1 MKRLVWLLL
10 IPVIGLGVW
19 WGISARNSAPEIR
32 FVKARR
38 ETLVSNLPTNGK
50 VEPVEWASVRVDA
63 PGLVTGVPVQQGQA
77 VRKGALLARLSEPGL
92 ADQVA
97 AAQARTA
104 QVQSDLDVLNKGG
117 KSSELTEIENSLT
130 RLKFDRDQ
138 QAREAGS
145 LKRLYEKQA
154 ATMVELQ
161 TSQARLRQMEIDID
175 NLAKRRAAV
184 VSKPDVTAAQARVR
198 EAQSTA
204 RATQAKVSQG
214 VIRSPL
220 TGIVYSLPARLGTY
234 LNVGDLV
241 ANVGQLDRLRV
252 RVYVDEPELGRV
264 RVGQPVKITWDAQP
278 DRNWKGMVER
288 LATEITTLG
297 TRQVGEVQCTI
308 DNPDHQL
315 VPGTNINAFIETTS
329 IAGAL
334 TVPKEAIRR
343 DGNNA
348 DVYVL
353 EGGNTVR
360 RKRIG
365 TGASS
370 VTRTQVTNG
379 LTEEEPI
386 ALATDKVLKDGDK
399 VKPIF

>member
-1 MKRLVWLLL
+1 LKRLVWLLL
-10 IPVIGLGVW
+10 VPVIALGVW
-19 WGISARNSAPEIR
+19 WGIATRNSAPEIR

-38 ETLVSNLPTNGK
+38 ETLISNLPTNGK

-63 PGLVTGVPVQQGQA
+63 PGLVTTVNVQLGQA

-104 QVQSDLDVLNKGG
+104 QVQSDLDVLSTGG

-130 RLKFDRDQ
+130 RLRFDRDQ
-138 QAREAGS
+138 QARETGS
-145 LKRLYEKQA
+145 LKRLYDKQA
-154 ATMVELQ
+154 ATMFDLQ
-161 TSQARLRQMEIDID
+161 SSQARLRQMEIDID

-184 VSKPDVTAAQARVR
+184 VSKPDLASAQARLR

-214 VIRSPL
+214 LIRSPL
-220 TGIVYSLPARLGTY
+220 AGIIYSLPARVGMY
-234 LNVGDLV
+234 LSAGDMV

-278 DRNWKGMVER
+278 DRNWKGTVER

-308 DNPDHQL
+308 NNPDHQL

-329 IAGAL
+329 ITHAL

-360 RKRIG
+360 LKRIG

-370 VTRTQVTNG
+370 VTRTQVTTG

-399 VKPIF
+399 VKPVF

>member
-1 MKRLVWLLL
+1 LKRLVWLLL

>member
-10 IPVIGLGVW
+10 IPLIALGVW

-32 FVKARR
+32 FVKPRR

-63 PGLVTGVPVQQGQA
+63 PGLVTDVPVQQGQA

-154 ATMVELQ
+154 ATMVDLQ
-161 TSQARLRQMEIDID
+161 TSQSRLRQMEIDID

-220 TGIVYSLPARLGTY
+220 AGVVYSLPARVGTY
-234 LNVGDLV
+234 LNAGDLV

-278 DRNWKGMVER
+278 DRNWKGTVER
-288 LATEITTLG
+288 LATEITALG

-353 EGGNTVR
+353 EGGDTVR

-386 ALATDKVLKDGDK
+386 ALATEKVLKDGDK

>member
-10 IPVIGLGVW
+10 IPLVGLGLW
-19 WGISARNSAPEIR
+19 WGIAARNSAPEIR

-63 PGLVTGVPVQQGQA
+63 PGLVTAVSVQQGQA

-97 AAQARTA
+97 AAHARTA
-104 QVQSDLDVLNKGG
+104 QVQSDLEVLSKGG

-138 QAREAGS
+138 QARETGS

-154 ATMVELQ
+154 VTMFDLQ
-161 TSQARLRQMEIDID
+161 SSQARLRQLEIDID

-184 VSKPDVTAAQARVR
+184 VSKPDVTAAQARLK

-220 TGIVYSLPARLGTY
+220 SGVVYSLAARMGTY
-234 LNVGDLV
+234 LNAGDLV

-278 DRNWKGMVER
+278 DRSWKGTVER

-308 DNPDHQL
+308 ENPDRQL
-315 VPGTNINAFIETTS
+315 VPGTNINAFIETSS
-329 IAGAL
+329 IANAL
-334 TVPKEAIRR
+334 TLPKEALRR
-343 DGNNA
+343 EGTNA

-353 EGGNTVR
+353 ESGNTVR

-370 VTRTQVTNG
+370 VTRTQITAG
-379 LTEEEPI
+379 LTEEEAV

-399 VKPIF
+399 VKPVF

>member
-10 IPVIGLGVW
+10 VPVIALGVW
-19 WGISARNSAPEIR
+19 WGIATRNSAPEIR

-38 ETLVSNLPTNGK
+38 ETLISNLPTNGK

-63 PGLVTGVPVQQGQA
+63 PGLVTTVNVQLGQA

-104 QVQSDLDVLNKGG
+104 QVQSDLDVLSKGG

-130 RLKFDRDQ
+130 RLRFDRDQ
-138 QAREAGS
+138 QARETGS
-145 LKRLYEKQA
+145 LKRLYDKQA
-154 ATMVELQ
+154 ATMFDLQ
-161 TSQARLRQMEIDID
+161 SSQARLRQMEIDID

-184 VSKPDVTAAQARVR
+184 VSKPDLASAQARLR

-214 VIRSPL
+214 LIRSPL
-220 TGIVYSLPARLGTY
+220 AGIIYSLPARVGMY
-234 LNVGDLV
+234 LSAGDMV

-278 DRNWKGMVER
+278 DRNWKGTVER

-308 DNPDHQL
+308 NNPDHQL

-329 IAGAL
+329 ITHAL

-360 RKRIG
+360 LKRIG

-370 VTRTQVTNG
+370 VTRTQVTTG

-399 VKPIF
+399 VKPVF

>member
-1 MKRLVWLLL
+1 LKRLVWLLL
-10 IPVIGLGVW
+10 IPLLGLGLW
-19 WGISARNSAPEIR
+19 WGITARNSAPEIR

-50 VEPVEWASVRVDA
+50 VEPIEWASVRVDA
-63 PGLVTGVPVQQGQA
+63 PGLVTAVSVQQGQA

-97 AAQARTA
+97 AAHARTA
-104 QVQSDLDVLNKGG
+104 QVQSDLDVLSKGG

-138 QAREAGS
+138 QARETGS

-154 ATMVELQ
+154 ATMFDLQ
-161 TSQARLRQMEIDID
+161 SSQARLRQLEIDID

-184 VSKPDVTAAQARVR
+184 VSKPDVTSAQARLR

-220 TGIVYSLPARLGTY
+220 SGVVYSLPARLGTY
-234 LNVGDLV
+234 LNAGDLV
-241 ANVGQLDRLRV
+241 ASVGQLDRLRV

-264 RVGQPVKITWDAQP
+264 QVGQPVKITWDAQP
-278 DRNWKGMVER
+278 DRAWKGVVER

-315 VPGTNINAFIETTS
+315 VPGTNINAFVETSS

-334 TVPKEAIRR
+334 TLPKEAFRR
-343 DGNNA
+343 EGTNA
-348 DVYVL
+348 DVYIL
-353 EGGNTVR
+353 EGSNTVR
-360 RKRIG
+360 RKRIV

-370 VTRTQVTNG
+370 VTRTQITAG
-379 LTEEEPI
+379 LNDDDAV
-386 ALATDKVLKDGDK
+386 ALATDKVLKDGAK
-399 VKPIF
+399 VKAIF

>member
-10 IPVIGLGVW
+10 VPVIALGVW
-19 WGISARNSAPEIR
+19 WGIATRNSAPEIR

-38 ETLVSNLPTNGK
+38 ETLISNLPTNGK

-63 PGLVTGVPVQQGQA
+63 PGLVTTVNVQLGQA

-104 QVQSDLDVLNKGG
+104 QVQSDLDVLSKGG

-130 RLKFDRDQ
+130 RLRFDRDQ
-138 QAREAGS
+138 QARETGS
-145 LKRLYEKQA
+145 LKRLYDKQA
-154 ATMVELQ
+154 ATMFELQ
-161 TSQARLRQMEIDID
+161 SSQARLRQMEIDID

-184 VSKPDVTAAQARVR
+184 VSKPDLASAQARLR

-214 VIRSPL
+214 LIRSPL
-220 TGIVYSLPARLGTY
+220 AGIIYSLPARVGMY
-234 LNVGDLV
+234 LSAGDMV

-278 DRNWKGMVER
+278 DRNWKGTVER

-308 DNPDHQL
+308 NNPDHQL

-329 IAGAL
+329 ITHAL

-360 RKRIG
+360 LKRIG

-370 VTRTQVTNG
+370 VTRTQVTTG

-399 VKPIF
+399 VKPVF

>member
-10 IPVIGLGVW
+10 VPVIALGVW
-19 WGISARNSAPEIR
+19 WGIATRNSAPEIR

-38 ETLVSNLPTNGK
+38 ETLISNLPTNGK

-63 PGLVTGVPVQQGQA
+63 PGLVTTVNVQLGQA

-104 QVQSDLDVLNKGG
+104 QVQSDLDVLSTGG

-130 RLKFDRDQ
+130 RLRFDRDQ
-138 QAREAGS
+138 QARETGS
-145 LKRLYEKQA
+145 LKRLYDKQA
-154 ATMVELQ
+154 ATMFDLQ
-161 TSQARLRQMEIDID
+161 SSQARLRQMEIDID

-184 VSKPDVTAAQARVR
+184 VSKPDLASAQARLR

-214 VIRSPL
+214 LIRSPL
-220 TGIVYSLPARLGTY
+220 AGIIYSLPARVGMY
-234 LNVGDLV
+234 LSAGDMV

-278 DRNWKGMVER
+278 DRNWKGTVER

-308 DNPDHQL
+308 NNPDHQL

-329 IAGAL
+329 ITHAL

-360 RKRIG
+360 LKRIG

-370 VTRTQVTNG
+370 VTRTQVTTG

-399 VKPIF
+399 VKPVF

>member
-10 IPVIGLGVW
+10 IPLLGLGLW
-19 WGISARNSAPEIR
+19 WGITARNSAPEIR

-50 VEPVEWASVRVDA
+50 VEPIEWASVRVDA
-63 PGLVTGVPVQQGQA
+63 PGLVTAVSVQQGQA

-97 AAQARTA
+97 AAHARTA
-104 QVQSDLDVLNKGG
+104 QVQSDLDVLSKGG

-138 QAREAGS
+138 QARETGS

-154 ATMVELQ
+154 ATMFDLQ
-161 TSQARLRQMEIDID
+161 SSQARLRQLEIDID

-184 VSKPDVTAAQARVR
+184 VSKPDVTSAQARLR

-220 TGIVYSLPARLGTY
+220 SGVVYSLPARLGTY
-234 LNVGDLV
+234 LNAGDLV
-241 ANVGQLDRLRV
+241 ASVGQLDRLRV

-264 RVGQPVKITWDAQP
+264 QVGQPVKITWDAQP
-278 DRNWKGMVER
+278 DRAWKGVVER

-315 VPGTNINAFIETTS
+315 VPGTNINAFVETSS

-334 TVPKEAIRR
+334 TLPKEAFRR
-343 DGNNA
+343 EGTNA
-348 DVYVL
+348 DVYIL
-353 EGGNTVR
+353 EGSNTVR
-360 RKRIG
+360 RKRIV

-370 VTRTQVTNG
+370 VTRTQITAG
-379 LTEEEPI
+379 LNDDDAV
-386 ALATDKVLKDGDK
+386 ALATDKVLKDGAK
-399 VKPIF
+399 VKAIF